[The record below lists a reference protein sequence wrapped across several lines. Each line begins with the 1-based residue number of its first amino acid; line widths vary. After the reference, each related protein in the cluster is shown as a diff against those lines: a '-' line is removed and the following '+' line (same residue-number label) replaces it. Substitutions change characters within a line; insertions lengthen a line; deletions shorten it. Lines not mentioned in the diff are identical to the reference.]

1 MYNSNIPNADQLPSS
16 KQLLLSTLAA
26 AVVAGVLLITVVL
39 PAEYAIDPTGIGK
52 SLGLAQMG
60 EIKTSLARE
69 SGAQE
74 AKAQKPEIQKLE
86 AQQSEV
92 DKIPTS
98 PVDKT
103 TPVALVKTVSQ
114 PIQNVAQPV
123 QNIAQTTAPAVVKPE
138 TAKPLLVNPAQRV
151 IKLVPGAA
159 AELKLAMKKGAKVNY
174 NWIASGGKVNF
185 DTHAD
190 NAYTNYYGYN
200 KGRNVTGDNGQL
212 TAAFDGSH
220 GWFWRNRSGGDVTVT
235 LEISGDYQAIKRVM

>member
-1 MYNSNIPNADQLPSS
+1 MYNSDMPNTDQLPSS

-52 SLGLAQMG
+52 TLGLAQMG
-60 EIKTSLARE
+60 EIKTSLA
-69 SGAQE
+69 QE
-74 AKAQKPEIQKLE
+74 AEEDTPQPA
-86 AQQSEV
+86 
-92 DKIPTS
+92 TS

-103 TPVALVKTVSQ
+103 IPPATLVKPVPQ
-114 PIQNVAQPV
+114 VV
-123 QNIAQTTAPAVVKPE
+123 QNIEPAVETKAAPVTVKQI
-138 TAKPLLVNPAQRV
+138 TAEPILMNPAQRV
-151 IKLVPGAA
+151 IKLIPGAA
-159 AELKLAMKKGAKVNY
+159 AELKLVMKKGAKVDY
-174 NWIASGGKVNF
+174 SWIASGGKINF

-190 NAYTNYYGYN
+190 NATTNYYGYN
-200 KGRNVTGDNGQL
+200 KGRNVTGDNGEL

>member
-1 MYNSNIPNADQLPSS
+1 MYNSDMPNTDQLPSS

-52 SLGLAQMG
+52 TLGLAQMG
-60 EIKTSLARE
+60 EIKTSLAK
-69 SGAQE
+69 E
-74 AKAQKPEIQKLE
+74 AEEDTPRPI
-86 AQQSEV
+86 
-92 DKIPTS
+92 TS

-103 TPVALVKTVSQ
+103 TDVTLVKTIPQSVQNTVQ
-114 PIQNVAQPV
+114 PVQNVAQR
-123 QNIAQTTAPAVVKPE
+123 TAPAVVKPE
-138 TAKPLLVNPAQRV
+138 AAKPLLVNPAQRV

-159 AELKLAMKKGAKVNY
+159 AELKLVMKKGAKVNY
-174 NWIASGGKVNF
+174 NWIASGGKINF

-190 NAYTNYYGYN
+190 NATTNYYGYN
-200 KGRNVTGDNGQL
+200 KGRNVTGDNGEL